1 MHTGSPIKSTGDVA
15 LTPYYEL
22 NGYKAWGATAKMIR
36 ELLTLIHDDLPGT
49 EHLLIRLLK

>member
-1 MHTGSPIKSTGDVA
+1 MHTGSPIKSTGDVV

-36 ELLTLIHDDLPGT
+36 ELLTVMHDELPGT
-49 EHLLIRLLK
+49 ENVSIRLLK